1 MLLMSITVNVGQIL
15 LPLSSTCSEL
25 RGTQST
31 DETALDWTTQHP
43 VSDTTYPVSERT
55 YPESDIESPVWQ
67 KTTGRD
73 RHVTKV

>member
-1 MLLMSITVNVGQIL
+1 MKSPMLLMSISVNMGQIL

-43 VSDTTYPVSERT
+43 VSDKT
-55 YPESDIESPVWQ
+55 SPSQ
-67 KTTGRD
+67 RE
-73 RHVTKV
+73 HIQSLA

>member
-31 DETALDWTTQHP
+31 DETASDWTTQHIQ
-43 VSDTTYPVSERT
+43 SQTEHIQSLT
-55 YPESDIESPVWQ
+55 
-67 KTTGRD
+67 
-73 RHVTKV
+73 